1 MEKSMT
7 GRKIAVALAL
17 LLSATSATLAQTAN
31 YSHNGAR
38 TIFCSRAP
46 KDIRSICKLPVFY
59 LEFLRR

>member
-31 YSHNGAR
+31 YSHTRGYIHIASGYGGSQPSPSSGAGSQR
-38 TIFCSRAP
+38 
-46 KDIRSICKLPVFY
+46 
-59 LEFLRR
+59 